1 MKDLHI
7 WTSFRKIFLITA
19 TAAMLC
25 SIGANAAPE
34 NLEGTS
40 VNPQMPQLR
49 RVEFS
54 GQIKADPGLIEL
66 TEHYLGRRTSIELIE
81 NLQREVSRYC
91 QQQGFLNAQT
101 LLPAGQNLSTG
112 TLQLFL
118 GNVLMGKTTIDD
130 PDNVLNAS
138 AEHRLFKFFEEQE
151 GQPVNDVQY
160 NNQLLKLL
168 DLGMFH
174 AEGML
179 QEPRYQ
185 SGVAGPIQDLTMHL
199 TPTRKFGAVLFT
211 DNQGIKSSGRY
222 RFGWQAFWYSP
233 TGNADALGFLYART
247 DEGQNN
253 FSLDY
258 QIPINSHPTLL
269 GTRFCWTDYDLGYE
283 YKDLGAEGSSWDW
296 SLWLRE
302 PLYRTLEDKLYFEG
316 GYRYRD
322 ITDEYTAFDLKFEK
336 HTHALWLKL
345 AEAGFKGR
353 HDYSASV
360 QLTAGRLYNDDE
372 WDLYDEGWYKILF
385 LEGSYGYQLNSLIRL
400 GVDAQLQLSP
410 DDVDSSEEFT
420 PGGGHGVSGY
430 DSNVLSGDSGGLIR
444 IYTEFKPFAA
454 EDFVIRPNFKA
465 GFAKNKDL
473 ERQEIYSVGLE
484 LEYEKKGFFAKVS
497 FDAAVGNAPY
507 DDLDKGKVWFE
518 AGVRF

>member
-1 MKDLHI
+1 MHFDQFKHPL
-7 WTSFRKIFLITA
+7 RQLCPLL
-19 TAAMLC
+19 TAAVLTLC
-25 SIGANAAPE
+25 ASAYAAPDPQE
-34 NLEGTS
+34 NQGRLP
-40 VNPQMPQLR
+40 VMPRLADI
-49 RVEFS
+49 EFY
-54 GQIKADPGLIEL
+54 GQIKPDPGLEEL
-66 TEHYLGRRTSIELIE
+66 TRHFLGQRTSIELIE

-101 LLPAGQNLSTG
+101 LLPSGQNLSTG
-112 TLQLFL
+112 TLQLYL
-118 GNVLMGKTTIDD
+118 GNVLMGKTEIEDK
-130 PDNVLNAS
+130 DNVLNAS
-138 AEHRLFKFFEEQE
+138 AEKRLFKFFEEQE

-179 QEPRYQ
+179 QPPRYEP
-185 SGVAGPIQDLTMHL
+185 GVDGPIQDLTVHL
-199 TPTRKFGAVLFT
+199 TPTQKFGAVLFT

-222 RFGWQAFWYSP
+222 RFGGQAFWYSP
-233 TGNADALGFLYART
+233 TGNADAIGLLYART

-258 QIPINSHPTLL
+258 QIPVNSHPTLI
-269 GTRFCWTDYDLGYE
+269 GTRFCYTDYDLGYE

-302 PLYRTLEDKLYFEG
+302 PIYRTFEDKFYFEG

-345 AEAGFKGR
+345 AEAGFKGS
-353 HDYSASV
+353 HDYTIAA

-372 WDLYDEGWYKILF
+372 WELYEEGWYKILF
-385 LEGSYGYQLNSLIRL
+385 LQGSYGYQLNSHIRL
-400 GVDAQLQLSP
+400 GTDAQLQLSP
-410 DDVDSSEEFT
+410 DDIDSSEEFT
-420 PGGGHGVSGY
+420 PGGGRGVSGY
-430 DSNVLSGDSGGLIR
+430 DNNVLSGDSGGLIR
-444 IYTEFKPFAA
+444 IYPEYKPIAS

-465 GFAKNKDL
+465 GFAKNKDW

-484 LEYEKKGFFAKVS
+484 LAYQKKGFFAKVS
-497 FDAAVGNAPY
+497 FDAAVGSEPY

-518 AGVRF
+518 AGWRC